1 MLKDHDTY
9 PQLIEKDETAQIIR
23 LINVKSNQENSRDL
37 TMLDY
42 N

>member
-9 PQLIEKDETAQIIR
+9 PQLIEKDETGQIIR
-23 LINVKSNQENSRDL
+23 LINIKSNQENSRDL

-42 N
+42 S